1 MAVFAFL
8 QSRVFTN
15 WISVVSSRMKSD
27 FQISTG
33 SVYNTFPFLSLDTAQ
48 RALITEMATAV
59 VDARAQFP
67 GMSLAQMYD
76 RDGMPPKLRERH
88 LQLDAELLRMY
99 NLDPSINDYDLSTA
113 LFERYAAAV
122 MANSETTSS

>member
-1 MAVFAFL
+1 
-8 QSRVFTN
+8 
-15 WISVVSSRMKSD
+15 MKSD